1 MGEAGRILVWQEIGE
16 LIRRG
21 TVRSSPGVEAGQVQP
36 ASLDLT
42 VGKRAWRVRTGF
54 LSGKERVAARLE
66 ELSLFELDLSR
77 GAVLERGHPYI
88 LEVREKLSLPAGL
101 KARCNPRSSTGR
113 LDIFVRVLAD
123 RCPRFD
129 EVPEG
134 YKGPLYLEVVPRSF
148 SVRLWEGLSLNQVR
162 FFTGEPRLTDQELR
176 ERASQDPLALDGRGR
191 PLGPE
196 ELDVEEG
203 LILRVSLEADPGG
216 PPVVGY
222 RARRFSGL
230 VDLAGRGAHRKED
243 FWEAI
248 PPPPG
253 GRMILEPEVF
263 YILASL
269 EKVRVPPDLAAE
281 MLPFD
286 VGLGELR
293 TNYAGFF
300 DNGFGPARAVLE
312 VRAHD
317 APFLVEHG
325 QALFKMQYF
334 RTATIPEH
342 LYGDPALGSHYQEQ
356 GLALSRHF
364 TQ

>member
-1 MGEAGRILVWQEIGE
+1 MASDEGHILVWQEIGD
-16 LIRRG
+16 LVRRG
-21 TVRSSPGVEAGQVQP
+21 VVRREGGVAPAQVQP

-42 VGKRAWRVRTGF
+42 VGRRAWRVRTGF
-54 LSGKERVAARLE
+54 LAGKERVSTRLE
-66 ELSLFELDLSR
+66 ELALFEMDLQG

-148 SVRLWEGLSLNQVR
+148 SVRVKEGLSLNQVR
-162 FFTGEPRLTDQELR
+162 FFTGDPRLTDAELR
-176 ERASQDPLALDGRGR
+176 SRAARDPLALDPEGR
-191 PLGPE
+191 PLAPE
-196 ELDVEEG
+196 ALTVEEG
-203 LILRVSLEADPGG
+203 LILGVSLEAPPAG

-230 VDLAGRGAHRKED
+230 VDLSRPGAHPKED
-243 FWEAI
+243 YWEPI

-253 GRMILEPEVF
+253 GRLILEPEVF
-263 YILASL
+263 YILASR
-269 EKVRVPPDLAAE
+269 EKVVVPPDLAAE

-317 APFLVEHG
+317 APFLVEEG

-334 RTATIPEH
+334 RTAALPDH

-364 TQ
+364 K

>member
-1 MGEAGRILVWQEIGE
+1 MKENGNILVRQEIFE
-16 LIRRG
+16 LLRRGSIRREG
-21 TVRSSPGVEAGQVQP
+21 GVDPAQVQP

-42 VGKRAWRVRTGF
+42 VGRRAWRVRTGF
-54 LSGKERVAARLE
+54 LAGKERVSARLE
-66 ELSLFELDLSR
+66 ELSLFELDLSG

-123 RCPRFD
+123 RSPRFD

-148 SVRLWEGLSLNQVR
+148 SVRIAQGLSLNQVR
-162 FFTGEPRLTDQELR
+162 FFSGEPRLTDGELR
-176 ERASQDPLALDGRGR
+176 ERAARQPLALDGRGR

-196 ELDVEEG
+196 DLEVEEG
-203 LILRVSLEADPGG
+203 LILRVSLEAGG
-216 PPVVGY
+216 GGGAVVGY

-230 VDLAGRGAHRKED
+230 VDLSRAEAHRKED
-243 FWEAI
+243 YWEAI
-248 PPPPG
+248 PPPPK
-253 GRMILEPEVF
+253 GRLILEPEVF

-269 EKVRVPPDLAAE
+269 EKVAVPPDLAAE
-281 MLPFD
+281 MVPFD

-334 RTATIPEH
+334 RTATLPDR

-364 TQ
+364 M

>member
-1 MGEAGRILVWQEIGE
+1 VASDEGHILVWQEIGD
-16 LIRRG
+16 LVRRG
-21 TVRSSPGVEAGQVQP
+21 VVRREGGVAPAQVQP

-42 VGKRAWRVRTGF
+42 VGRRAWRVRTGF
-54 LSGKERVAARLE
+54 LAGKERVSTRLE
-66 ELSLFELDLSR
+66 ELALFEMDLQG

-148 SVRLWEGLSLNQVR
+148 SVRVKEGLSLNQVR
-162 FFTGEPRLTDQELR
+162 FFTGDPRLTDAELR
-176 ERASQDPLALDGRGR
+176 SRAARDPLALDPEGR
-191 PLGPE
+191 PLAPE
-196 ELDVEEG
+196 ALTVEEG
-203 LILRVSLEADPGG
+203 LILGVSLEAPPAG

-230 VDLAGRGAHRKED
+230 VDLSRPGAHPKED
-243 FWEAI
+243 YWEPI

-253 GRMILEPEVF
+253 GRLILEPEVF
-263 YILASL
+263 YILASR
-269 EKVRVPPDLAAE
+269 EKVVVPPDLAAE

-317 APFLVEHG
+317 APFLVEEG

-334 RTATIPEH
+334 RTAALPDH

-364 TQ
+364 K